1 MSLRLVAKNTLVLTL
16 AEITI
21 KGLAFVFNLVIARAL
36 GSSLYGEYNLINAF
50 VAIFS
55 FLPDLGVNLIVIRD
69 AAAQPARRQ
78 QLIGQAVV
86 INSLFS
92 AFSFLLIASL
102 FPGYA
107 QGKASLIA
115 AVFAAATLA
124 ITALRTVAKLSFDA
138 TEKMHISAFFSVTNT
153 VFSVTFALVGFILTR
168 SLAGLFAGTFLAS
181 VLTAIL
187 EWSISIRRFSL
198 PRITFNLK
206 SLLELIKQGLPLGLA
221 AAAALLYTRIDAL
234 ILGRYLTADYVG
246 WYSAANLLIFS
257 AIQLFSVPLMIA
269 AYPALSHQRRSP
281 TRFRQLL
288 IALTVI
294 ILGWTIPFIL
304 VTVLLASPI
313 ISLAF
318 GPNFAPA
325 VAPLR
330 LLALLTPFAALSAL
344 LYKALIV
351 IGQQKLYL
359 AISFIGSG
367 INLIANLFFIPRWG
381 MAGAASAAVITHLS
395 LLLISAYQVKKLVKL

>member
-1 MSLRLVAKNTLVLTL
+1 MSLRLVAKNTLVLTF

-21 KGLAFVFNLVIARAL
+21 KGLAFIFNLVIARLL
-36 GSSLYGEYNLINAF
+36 GASLYGEYNLINAF

-69 AAAQPARRQ
+69 AAAQPARRR

-86 INSLFS
+86 INSVFS
-92 AFSFLLIASL
+92 VFSFLLIATL
-102 FPGYA
+102 FSPYA
-107 QGKASLIA
+107 QGKASLLA

-124 ITALRTVAKLSFDA
+124 ITALRTVARLSFDA
-138 TEKMHISAFFSVTNT
+138 TEAMHVSAFFTVTNT
-153 VFSVTFALVGFILTR
+153 VFSVTFGLAGFILTH
-168 SLAGLFAGTFLAS
+168 SLAGLFAGILLGS

-187 EWSISIRRFSL
+187 EWFISIRQFS
-198 PRITFNLK
+198 PPQISFNLK
-206 SLLELIKQGLPLGLA
+206 SSIQLIKQGLPLGLA
-221 AAAALLYTRIDAL
+221 AAAALLYTKVDAL
-234 ILGRYLTADYVG
+234 ILGRHLTADYVG

-269 AYPALSHQRRSP
+269 AYPALSRHHRSP
-281 TRFRQLL
+281 ARFRRLL
-288 IALTVI
+288 VSLTVI
-294 ILGWTIPFIL
+294 ILGWTIPFI
-304 VTVLLASPI
+304 VFTILLASPI
-313 ISLAF
+313 INLTF

-330 LLALLTPFAALSAL
+330 LLVFLTPFAALSAL
-344 LYKALIV
+344 LSKALIV
-351 IGQQKLYL
+351 IGQQQLYL

-367 INLIANLFFIPRWG
+367 INLLANLWFIPRWG

-395 LLLISAYQVKKLVKL
+395 LLVISAYQVKKLVKL